1 MSILGSKAAMDVAM
15 LVEQYRQQRHVT
27 DKYIKEHES
36 KEEMRIALIEF
47 YKSQG
52 IDNVTPEMIDDGIKA
67 YEKNR
72 FTFNGFKGS
81 SLSALI
87 AKAFVRAYPS
97 RFMLLIVLIVT
108 SSIFLAG
115 IYTLNKVSASM
126 AELKISTAIDSASS
140 LENSINKRITRN
152 RDFLL
157 SASDESRN
165 ISGEF
170 NYSKSFVS
178 IEKSELQKLI
188 SDALSINK
196 MAHKEHSRISE
207 EAKALME
214 SSEEIDI
221 EKASSNIVMSYS
233 LEVEPILK
241 SADASES
248 IIRSKLEN
256 LAKIK
261 EAEKDISVIEK
272 SSLFIQSKEKPQ
284 VSSAYSSAV
293 FEIAT
298 GDGGAAKGLI
308 EKLKLALKGGLEKS
322 FPTKIQNKAQTETG
336 NKKPNEDKLNFKLIE
351 GDNSIKPMPKELVE
365 NTVTGGNLEDKLA
378 LISNRSALSEAGKEA
393 ENIVDVMVNITKAL
407 LSIVGAF
414 ILALGMYGLHKDMST
429 GSNRGS
435 QKAIVRVILGAAL
448 LGASPVLNMML

>member
-108 SSIFLAG
+108 SSLFLAG

-140 LENSINKRITRN
+140 LENSINKRITKN

-214 SSEEIDI
+214 SSGEIDI

-261 EAEKDISVIEK
+261 EAEKDIGVIEK

-298 GDGGAAKGLI
+298 GDGGAAKDLI

-322 FPTKIQNKAQTETG
+322 FPTKIQNKAVTETE
-336 NKKPNEDKLNFKLIE
+336 NKKLNEDKLN
-351 GDNSIKPMPKELVE
+351 PKELVE
-365 NTVTGGNLEDKLA
+365 NTVTGGNLEDKPV
-378 LISNRSALSEAGKEA
+378 LINNRSALSEAGKEA
-393 ENIVDVMVNITKAL
+393 KNIVDAIVNITKAL
-407 LSIVGAF
+407 LTIVGVF
-414 ILALGMYGLHKDMST
+414 ILTLGMYGLHKDMST

>member
-108 SSIFLAG
+108 SSLFLAG

-140 LENSINKRITRN
+140 LENSISKRITKN

-214 SSEEIDI
+214 SSGEIDI

-261 EAEKDISVIEK
+261 EAEKDIGVIEK

-298 GDGGAAKGLI
+298 GDGGAAKDLI

-322 FPTKIQNKAQTETG
+322 FPTKIQNKAVTETE
-336 NKKPNEDKLNFKLIE
+336 NKKLNEDKLN
-351 GDNSIKPMPKELVE
+351 PKELVE
-365 NTVTGGNLEDKLA
+365 NTVTGGNLEDKPV
-378 LISNRSALSEAGKEA
+378 LINNRSALSEAGKEA
-393 ENIVDVMVNITKAL
+393 KNIVDAIVNITKAL
-407 LSIVGAF
+407 LTIVGVF
-414 ILALGMYGLHKDMST
+414 ILTLGMYGLHKDMST

>member
-108 SSIFLAG
+108 SSLFLAG

-157 SASDESRN
+157 TASDESRN

-214 SSEEIDI
+214 SSGEIDI

-261 EAEKDISVIEK
+261 EAEKDIGVIEK

-298 GDGGAAKGLI
+298 GDGGAAKDLI

-322 FPTKIQNKAQTETG
+322 FPTKIQNKAVTETE
-336 NKKPNEDKLNFKLIE
+336 NKKPNEDKLN
-351 GDNSIKPMPKELVE
+351 PKELVE
-365 NTVTGGNLEDKLA
+365 NTVTGGNLEDKPV
-378 LISNRSALSEAGKEA
+378 LINNRSALSEVGKEA
-393 ENIVDVMVNITKAL
+393 KNIVDVIVNITKAL
-407 LSIVGAF
+407 LTIVGVF
-414 ILALGMYGLHKDMST
+414 ILTLGMYGLHKDMST